1 MIIQY
6 KKGDLLNCFEDGEC
20 DVIAH
25 CCNCQG
31 VMGSGIAAQIKD
43 IYPEAYASY
52 IEHEDHNGG
61 LELGTCSYADIGD
74 SMSDVQTI
82 VNLHAQN
89 LYGYDGS
96 RFVNYE
102 ALYETLRQTK
112 DMMLDYGRT
121 TLGVPYKMACD
132 RAGGD
137 WRIVEAMI
145 QTIFENTGI
154 NILVVEYEP
163 RQ

>member
-6 KKGDLLNCFEDGEC
+6 KKGDLLEYFHNGEC

-31 VMGSGIAAQIKD
+31 VMGSGIAAQIKEE
-43 IYPEAYASY
+43 YVGAYESY
-52 IEHEDHNGG
+52 KEHEQHHGG
-61 LELGTCSYADIGD
+61 LELGTCSYADFGD
-74 SMSDVQTI
+74 SFEDVKTI

-96 RFVNYE
+96 RFVDYE

-112 DMMLDYGRT
+112 EMMLEYGRH

-145 QTIFENTGI
+145 RVIFENTDI
-154 NILVVEYEP
+154 DILVVEYEP
-163 RQ
+163 KQ

>member
-1 MIIQY
+1 MINSI
-6 KKGDLLNCFEDGEC
+6 KGDLLKEYNQGAC

-25 CCNCQG
+25 CTNCQG
-31 VMGSGIAAQIKD
+31 VMGSGIALQIKNEMPAVFD
-43 IYPEAYASY
+43 AYKY
-52 IEHEDHNGG
+52 HEECSG
-61 LELGTCSYADIGD
+61 LKLGTISYAKIGKGI
-74 SMSDVQTI
+74 V

-102 ALYETLRQTK
+102 AIYETLRQTK
-112 DMMLDYGRT
+112 EVMISKNLK

-137 WRIVEAMI
+137 WRIIETMLNV
-145 QTIFENTGI
+145 IFENSGI
-154 NILVVEYEP
+154 DILVVEYAP
-163 RQ
+163 

>member
-1 MIIQY
+1 MIKLFNSI
-6 KKGDLLNCFEDGEC
+6 KGDLLKEYNQGAC

-25 CCNCQG
+25 CTNCQG
-31 VMGSGIAAQIKD
+31 VMGSGIALQIKNEMPAVFD
-43 IYPEAYASY
+43 AYKY
-52 IEHEDHNGG
+52 HEECSG
-61 LELGTCSYADIGD
+61 LKLGTISYAKIGKGI
-74 SMSDVQTI
+74 V

-102 ALYETLRQTK
+102 AIYETLRQTK
-112 DMMLDYGRT
+112 EVMLSKNLK

-137 WRIVEAMI
+137 WRIIETMLNV
-145 QTIFENTGI
+145 IFENSGI
-154 NILVVEYEP
+154 DILVVEYA
-163 RQ
+163 Q

>member
-1 MIIQY
+1 MINSI
-6 KKGDLLNCFEDGEC
+6 KGDLLKEYNQGAC

-25 CCNCQG
+25 CTNCQG
-31 VMGSGIAAQIKD
+31 VMGSGIALQIKNEMPAVFD
-43 IYPEAYASY
+43 AYKY
-52 IEHEDHNGG
+52 HEECSG
-61 LELGTCSYADIGD
+61 LKLGTISYAKIGKGI
-74 SMSDVQTI
+74 V

-102 ALYETLRQTK
+102 AIYETLRQTK
-112 DMMLDYGRT
+112 EVMLSKNLK

-137 WRIVEAMI
+137 WRIIETMLNV
-145 QTIFENTGI
+145 IFENSGI
-154 NILVVEYEP
+154 DILVVEYA
-163 RQ
+163 Q

>member
-1 MIIQY
+1 MINY
-6 KKGDLLNCFEDGEC
+6 TKGDLLKEYNQNAC

-25 CCNCQG
+25 CTNCQG
-31 VMGSGIAAQIKD
+31 VMGSGIALQIKNEMPAVFD
-43 IYPEAYASY
+43 AYKY
-52 IEHEDHNGG
+52 HEECSG
-61 LELGTCSYADIGD
+61 LKLGTISYAKIGKGI
-74 SMSDVQTI
+74 V

-102 ALYETLRQTK
+102 AIYETLRQTK
-112 DMMLDYGRT
+112 EVMLSKNLK

-137 WRIVEAMI
+137 WRIIETMLNV
-145 QTIFENTGI
+145 IFENSGI
-154 NILVVEYEP
+154 DILVVEYA
-163 RQ
+163 Q

>member
-6 KKGDLLNCFEDGEC
+6 KKGDLLEYFQNGEC
-20 DVIAH
+20 DAIAH

-31 VMGSGIAAQIKD
+31 VMGSGIAAQIKEV
-43 IYPEAYASY
+43 YPEAYLSY
-52 IEHEDHNGG
+52 KEHEERHGG
-61 LELGTCSYADIGD
+61 LKLGTCSYVDYGD
-74 SMSDVQTI
+74 SLKDSKMVA
-82 VNLHAQN
+82 NLHAQN

-96 RFVNYE
+96 RFVDYE
-102 ALYETLRQTK
+102 ALYETLRETAGT
-112 DMMLDYGRT
+112 MLEYGFK

>member
-1 MIIQY
+1 MNI
-6 KKGDLLNCFEDGEC
+6 KTTKGDLLEFYNDSDC

-31 VMGSGIAAQIKD
+31 VMGSGIALQIKEE
-43 IYPEAYASY
+43 IPGAYLAY
-52 IEHEDHNGG
+52 KQHEQDAGG
-61 LELGTCSYADIGD
+61 LFLGTISVFIDDKTKA
-74 SMSDVQTI
+74 I

-112 DMMLDYGRT
+112 NLMETKGFK

-137 WRIVEAMI
+137 WRIVMAMLE
-145 QTIFENTGI
+145 TIFENSDI
-154 NILVVEYEP
+154 DILVVEYAK
-163 RQ
+163 